1 MKENKNKANIFDKR
15 WILIGAV
22 VVVSLIVITLIMN
35 MIVPDENTQE
45 QTLNIETWKEA
56 EKEVSEYYDDG
67 LNSVYNQEVQSV
79 YSPTDNQST
88 ADNTNDSE
96 ILAENEKKTE
106 AGTEIEKNISTLLE
120 KPVNG
125 RILKDYSVDELVYS
139 DTMQDWRVHTG
150 IDFSAEDGEDVKA
163 VADGVIESVTDSGM
177 LGTCVTVA
185 HSNGLKTVYG
195 NLQRESAS
203 IVGTQVKTGDVI
215 AKVGNTATLEIDELP
230 HIHFEV
236 ILNNENVNPHDYMRD
251 TVADDE

>member
-1 MKENKNKANIFDKR
+1 MKENKNKANSFDSR
-15 WILIGAV
+15 WVLIGAV

-35 MIVPDENTQE
+35 MIVPDENAQEE

-56 EKEVSEYYDDG
+56 EQEALEYYDDG
-67 LNSVYNQEVQSV
+67 LNSVYNHEVQPV
-79 YSPTDNQST
+79 YSSTDNQPT
-88 ADNTNDSE
+88 ENTDDDDS
-96 ILAENEKKTE
+96 LAEEKNIAETP
-106 AGTEIEKNISTLLE
+106 KNISTLFE

-125 RILKDYSVDELVYS
+125 DISKDYSVDELVYS

-150 IDFSAEDGEDVKA
+150 IDFSAEEGEDVKA
-163 VADGVIESVTDSGM
+163 VADGVIEEVTDNGM
-177 LGTCVTVA
+177 LGTCVTIA

-195 NLQRESAS
+195 NLQKESAS

-236 ILNNENVNPHDYMRD
+236 ILNNETVNPHDYMRD

>member
-67 LNSVYNQEVQSV
+67 LNSVYNQEVQPV
-79 YSPTDNQST
+79 YSPTENQPIVAT
-88 ADNTNDSE
+88 TQESE
-96 ILAENEKKTE
+96 NSDDGGAKTE
-106 AGTEIEKNISTLLE
+106 TEIKKNIPILFE

-125 RILKDYSVDELVYS
+125 SILKDYSVDELVYS

-177 LGTCVTVA
+177 LGTCVIVA

-236 ILNNENVNPHDYMRD
+236 ILNDENVNPHDYMRD
-251 TVADDE
+251 TVVDDE

>member
-1 MKENKNKANIFDKR
+1 MKENKKKASSFDSR

-35 MIVPDENTQE
+35 MIVPDENTEE
-45 QTLNIETWKEA
+45 QALNIETWKEA

-67 LNSVYNQEVQSV
+67 LNSVYNHEVQAV
-79 YSPTDNQST
+79 YSNKDSQPTDDT
-88 ADNTNDSE
+88 H
-96 ILAENEKKTE
+96 ENENISENESKT
-106 AGTEIEKNISTLLE
+106 EKNISTLFE
-120 KPVNG
+120 KPVSG
-125 RILKDYSVDELVYS
+125 SILKDYSADELVYS

-150 IDFSAEDGEDVKA
+150 VDFSAEEGEDVKT
-163 VADGVIESVTDSGM
+163 VADGVIESVTDNGM
-177 LGTCVTVA
+177 LGTCVTIS

-195 NLQRESAS
+195 NLQKESAS
-203 IVGTQVKTGDVI
+203 MVGTQVKTGDVI